1 VGGVHLLAPELRII
15 GSFVRLY
22 AQQVSKIVEFTTDCF
37 HQDTGGAYFRF
48 GRNPVLLPPKL
59 ARLIEQQIAQPAVNS
74 AVSPHSTGPAFLFPG
89 RPAGRPRSA
98 SGAQTLLRA
107 HNLPTL
113 AARNTAMIEAVAD
126 LPPIVVSD
134 LFGITAGTAHSWAQ
148 LANDSWTDY
157 LAACAATTP
166 KGSGKLRKSP

>member
-1 VGGVHLLAPELRII
+1 MGGVHLLAPELRII

-59 ARLIEQQIAQPAVNS
+59 ARLIERQIAQPAVSS

-89 RPAGRPRSA
+89 HQLGAHAVPAAPRRSCGHTICRPWPR
-98 SGAQTLLRA
+98 
-107 HNLPTL
+107 
-113 AARNTAMIEAVAD
+113 
-126 LPPIVVSD
+126 
-134 LFGITAGTAHSWAQ
+134 
-148 LANDSWTDY
+148 
-157 LAACAATTP
+157 ATP
-166 KGSGKLRKSP
+166 Q